1 MKKKDNKSKYYAKI
15 SLGIMGGGF
24 LATFPFQD
32 SIAGQVLQGGFEAG
46 LVGGLADWFAV
57 TALFRHPLGL
67 PIPHTALLP
76 KNRDRMLKAIINM
89 LENDW
94 LTKESI
100 QNKIK
105 DMNISE
111 KAVHELEQRLESP
124 SFHKGVQSLV
134 IHLINE
140 MDAEK
145 LSPVLEKELKEYL
158 HGVDIEPVLDKT
170 VNELLKREL
179 DSKAL
184 DYVLVE
190 TEKWLRQ
197 EDTKNKI
204 GIFAKQLL
212 DNTKSDGFM
221 KMAIQSFSQMINAE
235 KLGNMLQPFF
245 LKRIVLLQE
254 PNNSYRTA
262 ILDKIHSE
270 MKNVNERR
278 ELIAELGEWKNS
290 IVDQWSPTDQLTLLI
305 EKTKK
310 KFIQLAQDEEWI
322 KRHIITMIKNQIQAL
337 KEDTSRMMKIEG
349 WIQNQLSLMVEKYH
363 AKIGQLVKE
372 NLEKLDNETL
382 INIIENNVG
391 KDLQWIRVNGAI
403 CGFLIGVLLT
413 TFKMVV

>member
-1 MKKKDNKSKYYAKI
+1 
-15 SLGIMGGGF
+15 MGGGF
-24 LATFPFQD
+24 LAIFPFQD

-105 DMNISE
+105 DINISE

-124 SFHKGVQSLV
+124 SFHKGGQSLV

-140 MDAEK
+140 IDPVK
-145 LSPVLEKELKEYL
+145 LSPILEKELKAYI
-158 HGVDIEPVLDKT
+158 HGVDIEPALDKM
-170 VNELLKREL
+170 VNEVLKREL
-179 DSKAL
+179 DTKAL
-184 DYVLVE
+184 DYVLIE
-190 TEKWLRQ
+190 TEKWLKK

-204 GIFAKQLL
+204 GTLAKQLL
-212 DNTKSDGFM
+212 DNTKVDGFM

-254 PNNSYRTA
+254 PNNSYRKA
-262 ILDKIHSE
+262 IIDKIHSE
-270 MKNVNERR
+270 IRNVNERR
-278 ELIAELGEWKNS
+278 ELIIELGEWKNT
-290 IVDQWSPTDQLTLLI
+290 IVDEWNPSEQLTTLL
-305 EKTKK
+305 EKMKVRL
-310 KFIQLAQDEEWI
+310 IQQAQDDEWI
-322 KRHIITMIKNQIQAL
+322 KQNVITILQKQIQNL
-337 KEDTSRMMKIEG
+337 KEDSTKMMNIEG

-403 CGFLIGVLLT
+403 CGFLIGILLT

>member
-1 MKKKDNKSKYYAKI
+1 
-15 SLGIMGGGF
+15 MGGGF

-111 KAVHELEQRLESP
+111 KVLHELEQRLDSP
-124 SFHKGVQSLV
+124 TLHKGIQSTV

-140 MDAEK
+140 IDPEK
-145 LSPVLEKELKEYL
+145 ISPILEKELKDYL
-158 HGVDIEPVLDKT
+158 HAVEIEPVLHSI
-170 VNELLKREL
+170 VNQVLKREL
-179 DSKAL
+179 DAKAL
-184 DYVLVE
+184 DYVLFE
-190 TEKWLRQ
+190 TEKWLKK

-204 GIFAKQLL
+204 GTLAKQLL
-212 DNTKSDGFM
+212 DNTNADGFM

-254 PNNSYRTA
+254 PNNPYRKT
-262 ILDKIHSE
+262 ILDRIHSE
-270 MKNVNERR
+270 IKNVNERR
-278 ELIAELGEWKNS
+278 ELMVELAEWKNTM
-290 IVDQWSPTDQLTLLI
+290 VEEWSPSDQITSLL
-305 EKTKK
+305 EKMRD
-310 KFIQLAQDEEWI
+310 KFILQAQDEEWI
-322 KRHIITMIKNQIQAL
+322 KRNIITRLHNQIIHL
-337 KEDTSRMMKIEG
+337 KEDSTRMMKIEG
-349 WIQNQLSLMVEKYH
+349 WIQSQLSLMVEKYH

-403 CGFLIGVLLT
+403 CGFLIGILLT

>member
-1 MKKKDNKSKYYAKI
+1 
-15 SLGIMGGGF
+15 MGGGF

-105 DMNISE
+105 DINISE
-111 KAVHELEQRLESP
+111 KAVHELEQRLQSP

-140 MDAEK
+140 IDPVK
-145 LSPVLEKELKEYL
+145 LSPILEKELKEYI
-158 HGVDIEPVLDKT
+158 HGVDIEPALDKM
-170 VNELLKREL
+170 VNEVLKREL
-179 DSKAL
+179 DTKAL
-184 DYVLVE
+184 DYVLIE
-190 TEKWLRQ
+190 TEKWLKK
-197 EDTKNKI
+197 EETKNKI
-204 GIFAKQLL
+204 GTLAKQLL
-212 DNTKSDGFM
+212 DNTKADGFM

-254 PNNSYRTA
+254 PNNSYRKA
-262 ILDKIHSE
+262 IIDKIHSE
-270 MKNVNERR
+270 IRNVNERR
-278 ELIAELGEWKNS
+278 ELITELGEWKNT
-290 IVDQWSPTDQLTLLI
+290 IVDEWNPSEQLTTLL
-305 EKTKK
+305 EKMKVRL
-310 KFIQLAQDEEWI
+310 IQQAQDDEWI
-322 KRHIITMIKNQIQAL
+322 KQNVITILQKQIQNL
-337 KEDTSRMMKIEG
+337 KEDSTKMMNIEG

-403 CGFLIGVLLT
+403 CGFMIGILLT

>member
-1 MKKKDNKSKYYAKI
+1 
-15 SLGIMGGGF
+15 MGGGF

-105 DMNISE
+105 DMNIAD

-140 MDAEK
+140 IDPEK
-145 LSPVLEKELKEYL
+145 LTPVLEKELKDHL
-158 HGVDIEPVLDKT
+158 HGVDIKPVLDKM
-170 VNELLKREL
+170 VNEVLKREL
-179 DSKAL
+179 DAKAL

-190 TEKWLRQ
+190 TEKWLKK

-204 GIFAKQLL
+204 GTLAKQLL
-212 DNTKSDGFM
+212 DNTKADGFM

-254 PNNSYRTA
+254 PNNPYRKA
-262 ILDKIHSE
+262 VLDKIHNE
-270 MKNVNERR
+270 IKNVNERS
-278 ELIAELGEWKNS
+278 ELLAELGEWKNT
-290 IVDQWSPTDQLTLLI
+290 IVAEWNPTDQLSSLLV
-305 EKTKK
+305 KTKV
-310 KFIQLAQDEEWI
+310 KFIQLAEDEEWI

-337 KEDTSRMMKIEG
+337 KEDSIKMMKIEG

-403 CGFLIGVLLT
+403 CGFLIGIVLT

>member
-1 MKKKDNKSKYYAKI
+1 MKDNKSKYYAKI
-15 SLGIMGGGF
+15 SLGVMGGGF
-24 LATFPFQD
+24 LATFPFQG

-111 KAVHELEQRLESP
+111 NAVYELEQRLESP
-124 SFHKGVQSLV
+124 SFHKGIQSLV

-140 MDAEK
+140 IDPEK
-145 LSPVLEKELKEYL
+145 LSPVLEKELKDYL
-158 HGVDIEPVLDKT
+158 HGVEIEPVLDKM
-170 VNELLKREL
+170 VNEVLKREL
-179 DSKAL
+179 DAKAL

-190 TEKWLRQ
+190 TEKWIRK

-212 DNTKSDGFM
+212 DNTKADGFM

-372 NLEKLDNETL
+372 NLEKLDNKTL

>member
-1 MKKKDNKSKYYAKI
+1 MKDNKSKYYAKI

-140 MDAEK
+140 IESEK
-145 LSPVLEKELKEYL
+145 LSPVLEKELKNYL
-158 HGVDIEPVLDKT
+158 QGVNIEPVLDKM
-170 VNELLKREL
+170 VNEVLKREL
-179 DSKAL
+179 DAKAL

-190 TEKWLRQ
+190 TEKWLRK

-212 DNTKSDGFM
+212 DNTKADGFM

-262 ILDKIHSE
+262 MLDKIHSE
-270 MKNVNERR
+270 LKNVNERR

-290 IVDQWSPTDQLTLLI
+290 MVEQWSPTDQLSSLI

-310 KFIQLAQDEEWI
+310 KFIRLAQDEEWI
-322 KRHIITMIKNQIQAL
+322 KRHIITMIRNQIQAL
-337 KEDTSRMMKIEG
+337 KEDSSRMMKIEG

-403 CGFLIGVLLT
+403 CGFLIGILLT

>member
-1 MKKKDNKSKYYAKI
+1 MKDNKSKYYAKI

-111 KAVHELEQRLESP
+111 KAVLELERRLESP

-140 MDAEK
+140 IDPEK
-145 LSPVLEKELKEYL
+145 LSPLLEKELKDYL
-158 HGVDIEPVLDKT
+158 HGVDIEPVLDKM
-170 VNELLKREL
+170 VNEVLKREL
-179 DSKAL
+179 DAKAL

-190 TEKWLRQ
+190 TEKWLRK

-212 DNTKSDGFM
+212 DNTKADGFM

-270 MKNVNERR
+270 LKNVNERR
-278 ELIAELGEWKNS
+278 ELIAELGDWKNS
-290 IVDQWSPTDQLTLLI
+290 IVEQWSPTDQLSSLI
-305 EKTKK
+305 EKTKI
-310 KFIQLAQDEEWI
+310 KFIHLAQDEEWI
-322 KRHIITMIKNQIQAL
+322 KRHIITMIKNQIQVL
-337 KEDTSRMMKIEG
+337 KEDAGRMMKIEG

>member
-1 MKKKDNKSKYYAKI
+1 MKIKDNKSNYYAKI
-15 SLGIMGGGF
+15 SLGVMGGGF

-105 DMNISE
+105 DINISE
-111 KAVHELEQRLESP
+111 KAVHELEQRLQSP

-140 MDAEK
+140 IDPVK
-145 LSPVLEKELKEYL
+145 LSPILEKELKEYI
-158 HGVDIEPVLDKT
+158 HGVDIEPALDKM
-170 VNELLKREL
+170 VNEVLKREL
-179 DSKAL
+179 DTKAL
-184 DYVLVE
+184 DYVLIE
-190 TEKWLRQ
+190 TEKWLKK
-197 EDTKNKI
+197 EETKNKI
-204 GIFAKQLL
+204 GTLAKQLL
-212 DNTKSDGFM
+212 DNTKADGFM

-254 PNNSYRTA
+254 PNNSYRKA
-262 ILDKIHSE
+262 IIDKIHSE
-270 MKNVNERR
+270 IRNVNERR
-278 ELIAELGEWKNS
+278 ELITELGEWKNT
-290 IVDQWSPTDQLTLLI
+290 IVDEWNPSEQLTTLL
-305 EKTKK
+305 EKMKVRL
-310 KFIQLAQDEEWI
+310 IQQAQDDEWI
-322 KRHIITMIKNQIQAL
+322 KQNVITILQKQIQNL
-337 KEDTSRMMKIEG
+337 KEDSTKMMNIEG

-403 CGFLIGVLLT
+403 CGFMIGILLT